1 MGHGFVSERG
11 SKREGQSLR
20 ANIDSKLRGTV
31 GINKMTMSTILKNIL
46 LLEPKFKGSSLV
58 TLISLKRNILSKFL
72 V

>member
-1 MGHGFVSERG
+1 MVISWDMERG

-58 TLISLKRNILSKFL
+58 TLISLKRNILSIFL